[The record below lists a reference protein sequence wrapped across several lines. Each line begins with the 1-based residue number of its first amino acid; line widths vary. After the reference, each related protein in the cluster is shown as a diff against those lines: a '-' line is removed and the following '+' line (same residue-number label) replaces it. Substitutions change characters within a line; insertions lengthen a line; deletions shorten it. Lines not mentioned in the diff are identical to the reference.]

1 VQYLHGKLQ
10 NLHPLRPQTMQ
21 NLHPFRGINV
31 PTVESCYRTFWGYAS
46 KEPNVQKT
54 VVFEPL
60 CWRSIQREVRIA
72 GLSCVGTKRTLV
84 DVR

>member
-1 VQYLHGKLQ
+1 MQYLHGKLQNLHGKLQ

-21 NLHPFRGINV
+21 NLHPFRGINA

-54 VVFEPL
+54 TVFGAVYVPAHL
-60 CWRSIQREVRIA
+60 NLQDRSTNGRF
-72 GLSCVGTKRTLV
+72 
-84 DVR
+84 